1 MAPRRTVLL
10 LGFLTIILRIP
21 VAVAQN
27 KADLEAVKA
36 ANHALYLAVSARDV
50 NAVQRVWA
58 SADVDIQNI
67 GATSKT
73 PAIGWDN
80 IKNAYGSSFER
91 FPEISV
97 NMIEPLIRLH
107 GETAEVVGV
116 ERQILKQADEVVLRV
131 TTLGTNV
138 FEKQSG
144 GTWLL
149 VSRHS
154 SIPR

>member
-1 MAPRRTVLL
+1 MAYKATILLIGLLTVNSPL
-10 LGFLTIILRIP
+10 
-21 VAVAQN
+21 AVAQTN
-27 KADLEAVKA
+27 ADLEAVKA

-50 NAVQRVWA
+50 SAVQRVWA
-58 SADVDIQNI
+58 SDDGDIQNI
-67 GATSKT
+67 GATSKA

-80 IKNAYGSSFER
+80 IKKAYGSSFER

-97 NMIEPLIRLH
+97 NMVEPLVRLH
-107 GETAEVVGV
+107 GQTAEVVGL
-116 ERQILKQADEVVLRV
+116 ERQILKQADEVVLRL
-131 TTLGTNV
+131 TTLATNV
-138 FEKQSG
+138 FEKQSD